1 MKQTVESTLPFNTNT
16 ENRKKEKQLFLTL
29 LQNGRL
35 FVNFFTALH
44 SCFLTTHFFFY
55 KMINILLCIISKGK
69 EVVVRSIFKTNF
81 RKECVRVSRT
91 FKKQRKYMEAKW
103 AMHKISELNMHLA
116 KLNKV
121 LSFLNKMKQ
130 LYKLNVIFAV
140 NLET

>member
-81 RKECVRVSRT
+81 RKGCVRVSRT
-91 FKKQRKYMEAKW
+91 LEAKW

-140 NLET
+140 NLEP

>member
-1 MKQTVESTLPFNTNT
+1 MKQTVESTLLFNTNT
-16 ENRKKEKQLFLTL
+16 ENRKREKQLFLTL
-29 LQNGRL
+29 LQNGSL
-35 FVNFFTALH
+35 FVNFFTAFH
-44 SCFLTTHFFFY
+44 SCFLTTHFFN

-91 FKKQRKYMEAKW
+91 FKKQRRYMEAKW

>member
-1 MKQTVESTLPFNTNT
+1 MKQTVESTLLFNTNT
-16 ENRKKEKQLFLTL
+16 ENRKREKQLFLTL
-29 LQNGRL
+29 LQNGSL

-44 SCFLTTHFFFY
+44 SCFLTTHFFN

-69 EVVVRSIFKTNF
+69 EVVVRSIFKTNV